1 MRACERERKGR
12 HEREDDAEPVAPAAW
27 SLTAPTMYGE
37 MCAIGASACT
47 TIPEASAPAAAEASP
62 SVARSST
69 VAMVWEQQ
77 QGKQA
82 RLHRVRFGGS

>member
-1 MRACERERKGR
+1 
-12 HEREDDAEPVAPAAW
+12 
-27 SLTAPTMYGE
+27 MYGE

-82 RLHRVRFGGS
+82 GAAAPRACRRLMTEKPKSGGKP